1 MSFSFKTSLHFSSFK
16 HGNIKFITLF
26 FIIVLKYTFV
36 NRQLL
41 WLGNLYINM
50 FISSYKS
57 DLKRE
62 LNNSLSWSKNFHV
75 EIISVI
81 KFLDKKDFFF
91 FCSIKLLILNTFMP
105 LLKNNFDS
113 LSLFLFW
120 FKLKIL
126 LFFKWYLLYDIIG
139 SSQTYLRKAWFLNF
153 IAVVITLPFSNFPS
167 TWTNSMANSSNPFS
181 KHNIKISLKFCGLFL
196 YSLIKS

>member
-1 MSFSFKTSLHFSSFK
+1 
-16 HGNIKFITLF
+16 
-26 FIIVLKYTFV
+26 
-36 NRQLL
+36 
-41 WLGNLYINM
+41 M

-113 LSLFLFW
+113 LSLFLF
-120 FKLKIL
+120 
-126 LFFKWYLLYDIIG
+126 
-139 SSQTYLRKAWFLNF
+139 
-153 IAVVITLPFSNFPS
+153 
-167 TWTNSMANSSNPFS
+167 
-181 KHNIKISLKFCGLFL
+181 
-196 YSLIKS
+196 